1 MAIRQINKYL
11 EDLQTKLFP
20 ALQDSYN
27 LIINESPTKVSNTLA
42 TFVGQIDG
50 DRVILEFSSN
60 HRDLSD
66 YNNEPVLFLYLYYK
80 SKGTKAGI
88 INLNNIDEALDII
101 YASLYSLGYRSQE
114 DIEEERRKIEKDKE
128 KKIQDEKERLKKRK
142 EELLSQPE
150 EEKDDDIDNEE
161 DESESSLVEMNSD
174 FDRYLSILKENNQPN
189 SQINATISYPS
200 DDNNFKVVNVYIFY
214 ITKNQCLVQTEG
226 IKPKIDQQSTWEKAK
241 NYLINVTKK
250 INGVIVLSAFDEN
263 GKEIILK
270 SDDTIESNNDSDLDL
285 GIEI

>member
-250 INGVIVLSAFDEN
+250 INGAIVLSALDEN

-270 SDDTIESNNDSDLDL
+270 SDDNLESNNDSDLDL